1 MTKYVINT
9 VEVVKRVYVADAYT
23 EEEAL
28 KKQKNQA
35 PEKVEIVGELTY
47 SIEAINS
54 YEYQKDWVEKASG
67 REDRVEDITTGG
79 KLRHKSEWVYAQQDG
94 RAEKP
99 PHGSGIDLTL
109 GTPAFLDP
117 DLGPDQLK
125 DYYD

>member
-67 REDRVEDITTGG
+67 REDWVDTITTGG
-79 KLRHKSEWVYAQQDG
+79 KIRHRSEWVYAHKDG
-94 RAEKP
+94 RAENP
-99 PHGSGIDLTL
+99 PHGA
-109 GTPAFLDP
+109 GTDP
-117 DLGPDQLK
+117 KQRYRGPDVNEIR
-125 DYYD
+125 

>member
-35 PEKVEIVGELTY
+35 PEKIEIVGELIY
-47 SIEAINS
+47 SVETINS
-54 YEYQKDWVEKASG
+54 YEYQKDWVDLASG
-67 REDRVEDITTGG
+67 RKDRVEDITTGG

-94 RAEKP
+94 RA
-99 PHGSGIDLTL
+99 DAL
-109 GTPAFLDP
+109 GTPAVEP
-117 DLGPDQLK
+117 VK
-125 DYYD
+125 DYYDQ

>member
-9 VEVVKRVYVADAYT
+9 VEVVKRVYLADAYT

-67 REDRVEDITTGG
+67 REDWVDTITTGG
-79 KLRHKSEWVYAQQDG
+79 KIRHRSEWVYAHKDG
-94 RAEKP
+94 RVENP
-99 PHGSGIDLTL
+99 PHGSGV
-109 GTPAFLDP
+109 DP
-117 DLGPDQLK
+117 NQKLRGPEVNEIR
-125 DYYD
+125 